1 MSMLHSKGTRGWM
14 RALVIVMVSLSLTL
28 SMPAKPAMA
37 LITVPTIDVQGVPL
51 WIKQLAEQ
59 VATKLINTAM
69 QKLMQEANK
78 ALGPVVNMP
87 LVGEILQPTLNGITQ
102 DLTDM
107 VNRGSNDALA
117 GIFRSPQQNFQDCIG
132 NIACTSNIQ
141 LGNNFTAS
149 FSGDN
154 PFKVTTPS
162 ALPAALKN
170 SLNFGDV
177 AGLAVAPINLAGSA
191 TSVGSGV
198 WEAVTTGG
206 NTVRFAYSG
215 STPPLAIAAGT
226 AFTTTDAAVSPDFLK
241 TMNLDV
247 GNGALKFSNV
257 ALDGGNPYTMTASAP
272 LIKAIES
279 ANSTNQVQT
288 VNGIEVKPGLTVD
301 SNGKIGGDIATAL
314 NFGGAQIGATVGA
327 NGVSNLSVGDL
338 SKTLCPNLTDADK
351 LGGKVCGAANAAVS
365 GLLGCISGGNAGNCA
380 QDVGKNA
387 AQQLLGGVGQ
397 ALGGALGG
405 GSSSSGLQVAAAEKA
420 QYAKYFCPPNDNTAE
435 CIARVT
441 AARNTDLAYSAT
453 EYIASAKA
461 WQTKLPQMLAD
472 CNGVVARVAKPG
484 TSNAILAAR
493 IAQEQCQN
501 TIANANAAF
510 QMKSDILD
518 AQRYLLTAPTA
529 IPPKG

>member
-1 MSMLHSKGTRGWM
+1 MLHTKGTRGWM

-37 LITVPTIDVQGVPL
+37 VGVPVFDAASL
-51 WIKQLAEQ
+51 AKLAESFVQQ
-59 VATKLINTAM
+59 VTTKIINMAM

-117 GIFRSPQQNFQDCIG
+117 GIFRSPQQNFQDCM
-132 NIACTSNIQ
+132 NNFACTSNIQ
-141 LGNNFTAS
+141 LGSNFTAS

-162 ALPAALKN
+162 ALPAALIQN
-170 SLNFGDV
+170 SFNFGDV

-198 WEAVTTGG
+198 WEAITTGG

-226 AFTTTDAAVSPDFLK
+226 AFTTSDAAVSPDFLK

-272 LIKAIES
+272 LIKAIER
-279 ANSTNQVQT
+279 ANSTNEVQI
-288 VNGIEVKPGLTVD
+288 VNGIEVKPGLTVVG
-301 SNGKIGGDIATAL
+301 GKIVGDTATAL
-314 NFGGAQIGATVGA
+314 NVGGADATVAFGSQGSPQIRA
-327 NGVSNLSVGDL
+327 NVGNA
-338 SKTLCPNLTDADK
+338 LCPNLTEQDKAGGAVCRTAD
-351 LGGKVCGAANAAVS
+351 AAVS
-365 GLLGCISGGNAGNCA
+365 GLVGCAFGGNVGNCA
-380 QDVGKNA
+380 QGVGKDV
-387 AQQLLGGVGQ
+387 AQQLLGGVNQ
-397 ALGGALGG
+397 ALGGALKGG
-405 GSSSSGLQVAAAEKA
+405 GKSSGGLQVAAAEKA

>member
-1 MSMLHSKGTRGWM
+1 MLHTKGTRGWM

-59 VATKLINTAM
+59 VATKLINMAM
-69 QKLMQEANK
+69 QKLMEEANK
-78 ALGPVVNMP
+78 RLGPVVNMP
-87 LVGEILQPTLNGITQ
+87 ILGEILQPTLDGISQ
-102 DLTDM
+102 DLTGM
-107 VNRGSNDALA
+107 LTRGSNDLM
-117 GIFRSPQQNFQDCIG
+117 GNIFRSPQQNFQDCMN

-162 ALPAALKN
+162 ALPVALKN

-177 AGLAVAPINLAGSA
+177 AGVAVEEMAFPGPA
-191 TSVGSGV
+191 TSVSPGV

-206 NTVRFAYSG
+206 DKLRFAYSG

-226 AFTTTDAAVSPDFLK
+226 AFTTSDAAVSPDFLK

-257 ALDGGNPYTMTASAP
+257 ALDGGNPYTMTASP
-272 LIKAIES
+272 SVRTAIEQ
-279 ANSTNQVQT
+279 ANKTGVPQNVAGMT
-288 VNGIEVKPGLTVD
+288 IEPGLGVG
-301 SNGKIGGDIATAL
+301 SNGQITGNIAAAL
-314 NFGGAQIGATVGA
+314 NFGGAPIGATFGA

-387 AQQLLGGVGQ
+387 AQQLLGGIGQ
-397 ALGGALGG
+397 ALGGALKG
-405 GSSSSGLQVAAAEKA
+405 GSSSSGLQVQAAEQALLA
-420 QYAKYFCPPNDNTAE
+420 QNFLPPNNNTAE
-435 CIARVT
+435 SITKLT
-441 AARNTDLAYSAT
+441 ADRNAALAYAAT
-453 EYIASAKA
+453 SY
-461 WQTKLPQMLAD
+461 
-472 CNGVVARVAKPG
+472 
-484 TSNAILAAR
+484 
-493 IAQEQCQN
+493 
-501 TIANANAAF
+501 IANAKLWQIKFPQIKADCDKAVKKATKNGDSNSLQAGKIIQIECYNAIDGVF
-510 QMKSDILD
+510 ENLRLERSIVDMYSIIV
-518 AQRYLLTAPTA
+518 TAPTA

>member
-1 MSMLHSKGTRGWM
+1 
-14 RALVIVMVSLSLTL
+14 
-28 SMPAKPAMA
+28 MA
-37 LITVPTIDVQGVPL
+37 QGVPVFDAASL
-51 WIKQLAEQ
+51 AKLAESFVQQ
-59 VATKLINTAM
+59 VTTKIINMAM

-117 GIFRSPQQNFQDCIG
+117 GIFRSPQQNFQDCM
-132 NIACTSNIQ
+132 NNFACTSNIQ
-141 LGNNFTAS
+141 LGSNFTAS

-154 PFKVTTPS
+154 PFKVTPPS

-198 WEAVTTGG
+198 WEGVTTGG

-241 TMNLDV
+241 TMNLNV
-247 GNGALKFSNV
+247 GNGALTFSNV
-257 ALDGGNPYTMTASAP
+257 SLDGGNPYTMTASAP

-279 ANSTNQVQT
+279 ANSTNQVQI
-288 VNGIEVKPGLTVD
+288 VNGIEVKPGLTVGSD
-301 SNGKIGGDIATAL
+301 GKIGGDIATAL

-327 NGVSNLSVGDL
+327 NGVSNLTVGDL

-351 LGGKVCGAANAAVS
+351 LGGKVCGAAQTAIS
-365 GLLGCISGGNAGNCA
+365 GLLGCVSGGNVGSCA
-380 QDVGKNA
+380 KNVG
-387 AQQLLGGVGQ
+387 QGLLGGVGQ
-397 ALGGALGG
+397 ALGDMFKGQ
-405 GSSSSGLQVAAAEKA
+405 SSSGLQVEAAEKA

-472 CNGVVARVAKPG
+472 CNRVVKDVAKPG
-484 TSNAILAAR
+484 TSNAILAAS
-493 IAQEQCQN
+493 IAQKQCQN
-501 TIANANAAF
+501 AIDTTNVAF
-510 QMKSDILD
+510 GMQKAILD
-518 AQRYLLTAPTA
+518 AQQYLVTAPTA
-529 IPPKG
+529 LFGDKG

>member
-1 MSMLHSKGTRGWM
+1 MSMLHTKKGTRGWM

-37 LITVPTIDVQGVPL
+37 VGVPVFDAASL
-51 WIKQLAEQ
+51 AKLAESFVQQ
-59 VATKLINTAM
+59 VTTKIINMAM

-117 GIFRSPQQNFQDCIG
+117 GIFRSPQQNFQDCM
-132 NIACTSNIQ
+132 NNFACTSNIQ
-141 LGNNFTAS
+141 LGSNFTAS

-162 ALPAALKN
+162 ALPAALIQN
-170 SLNFGDV
+170 SFNFGDV
-177 AGLAVAPINLAGSA
+177 AGLAVAPINLVSPA
-191 TSVGSGV
+191 TSFGPGV
-198 WEAVTTGG
+198 WQGVTTGG

-226 AFTTTDAAVSPDFLK
+226 AFTTSDAKVPDFATLAN
-241 TMNLDV
+241 MNLNI
-247 GNGALKFSNV
+247 GNGALTVSPSGS
-257 ALDGGNPYTMTASAP
+257 DSYTMTASP
-272 LIKAIES
+272 SVRTAIEQ
-279 ANSTNQVQT
+279 ANKTGVPQNVAGMT
-288 VNGIEVKPGLTVD
+288 IEPGLGVG
-301 SNGKIGGDIATAL
+301 SNGQITGNIAAAL
-314 NFGGAQIGATVGA
+314 NFGGAPIGATFGA

-338 SKTLCPNLTDADK
+338 SKTLCPDLTEQDK
-351 LGGKVCGAANAAVS
+351 AGGKVCGAANAAVS

-380 QDVGKNA
+380 QDVGENV

-397 ALGGALGG
+397 ALGGLFKGQ
-405 GSSSSGLQVAAAEKA
+405 SSSGLQVAAAEKA

-435 CIARVT
+435 CIAKVT

-461 WQTKLPQMLAD
+461 WQTKLPQMLDD
-472 CNGVVARVAKPG
+472 CNGVVKEVAKPG
-484 TSNAILAAR
+484 TSNAILAAS
-493 IAQEQCQN
+493 IALKQCQN

-510 QMKSDILD
+510 QMQKDILD
-518 AQRYLLTAPTA
+518 AQRYLVTAPTA

>member
-1 MSMLHSKGTRGWM
+1 MLHTKGTRGWM

-117 GIFRSPQQNFQDCIG
+117 GIFRSPQQNFQDCM
-132 NIACTSNIQ
+132 NNFACTSNIQ

-154 PFKVTTPS
+154 PFRVTTPS
-162 ALPAALKN
+162 ALPAELRQN
-170 SLNFGDV
+170 SFNFGDV
-177 AGLAVAPINLAGSA
+177 AGVAVEEMAFLGPA

-198 WEAVTTGG
+198 WKADITGG
-206 NTVRFAYSG
+206 NSMRFASSG

-226 AFTTTDAAVSPDFLK
+226 AFTTSDAKVPDFATLAN
-241 TMNLDV
+241 MNLNI
-247 GNGALKFSNV
+247 GNGALTVSP
-257 ALDGGNPYTMTASAP
+257 LGSDSYTMTASP
-272 LIKAIES
+272 SVRTAIEQ
-279 ANSTNQVQT
+279 ANKTGVPQNVAGMT
-288 VNGIEVKPGLTVD
+288 IKPGLGVG
-301 SNGKIGGDIATAL
+301 SNGQITGDIATAL
-314 NFGGAQIGATVGA
+314 NFGGAQIGATFGA

-338 SKTLCPNLTDADK
+338 SKTLCPDLTEQDK
-351 LGGKVCGAANAAVS
+351 AGGKVCGAANAAVS
-365 GLLGCISGGNAGNCA
+365 GLLGCISGGNVGNCA
-380 QDVGKNA
+380 QGVGKDV
-387 AQQLLGGVGQ
+387 AQQLLGGVNQ

-435 CIARVT
+435 CIAKVT

-472 CNGVVARVAKPG
+472 CNKVVKDVGKPG
-484 TSNAILAAR
+484 TSNAMLAAS
-493 IAQEQCQN
+493 IAGDQCK
-501 TIANANAAF
+501 NAIDITNAGF
-510 QMKSDILD
+510 LMQKHILD
-518 AQRYLLTAPTA
+518 ARQYLVTAPTA
-529 IPPKG
+529 LSGTGG